1 MTVPDGLA
9 EYTFT
14 HIADS
19 TGELMWFNPPSINAA
34 GTVAFH
40 SQLDDNRAGIFSG
53 SDGSLTA
60 ISVSSGPSIAY
71 GSRPTVDDSGV
82 VLFSIFSS
90 SYPYY
95 GASFSPAPAGLP
107 RPSFAAVRRPF
118 PTWKTARSALRA
130 QLFLPGKRGAGPD
143 FVADKVIRSGDE
155 LFGSTVTVASMGAE
169 GFNDSGQTGFSYT
182 LADGRS
188 GVAVASPVP
197 EPTAIMFDALSALGL
212 LFPRH
217 RSFSRLTPRSV

>member
-1 MTVPDGLA
+1 MTGPDGLA

-95 GASFSPAPAGLP
+95 GASFFTGSG
-107 RPSFAAVRRPF
+107 
-118 PTWKTARSALRA
+118 
-130 QLFLPGKRGAGPD
+130 GA
-143 FVADKVIRSGDE
+143 
-155 LFGSTVTVASMGAE
+155 
-169 GFNDSGQTGFSYT
+169 
-182 LADGRS
+182 
-188 GVAVASPVP
+188 
-197 EPTAIMFDALSALGL
+197 PTAIVRGGPPPFSNLENSAISPTGAVI
-212 LFPRH
+212 FAGEERC
-217 RSFSRLTPRSV
+217 RARLCRG